1 MAESASSPVAL
12 LDRHLE
18 AFNHGVRTGDF
29 ARMLAMFETDAV
41 FELAAPVSVTHEGLG
56 AIRTRIGIIHS
67 MTRCVWVSRAG
78 RTHGS
83 AHRNSRIAGLKLTDG
98 RIGGGDRRVT
108 RETGVVTT

>member
-29 ARMLAMFETDAV
+29 ARMLAMYETDAV

-56 AIRTRIGIIHS
+56 AIRDAYRDNPLNDTMRLGEPS
-67 MTRCVWVSRAG
+67 WP
-78 RTHGS
+78 
-83 AHRNSRIAGLKLTDG
+83 NSRIGTPKLTDRRSETHGWANRG
-98 RIGGGDRRVT
+98 RGSACDA
-108 RETGVVTT
+108 